1 MLYREI
7 ENMRRRL
14 AGEHGTIVKGWGG
27 RTPVALVYP
36 SSYYIGMS
44 SLGVHS
50 IYKLLNSYD
59 NIVCERAFREKGVPV
74 SSPAVSTESIRPLS
88 DFAVIAFSL
97 TYELDYFNIPLILKS
112 CGIPV
117 YSRDRNE
124 SHPLIIAGGPVVTA
138 NPAPVAPFFDAI
150 GIGEAEALL
159 PELIPFFEKTG
170 NTEHAEL
177 LKELSTVPGIYVPP
191 LSVEHKVERQF
202 LKDLN
207 EFPVSTAVMTRD
219 TEFGDMFMVEAER
232 GCNWG
237 CRFCLVGNTFS
248 PMRFR
253 SQETILEQAARGL
266 KYRRRIGL
274 VGPDV
279 SDYPGLEELLAKL
292 RGMGAELSV
301 SSLRVKP
308 FSANVLREL
317 VASGVKTI
325 TLAPEAGSDR
335 MRRLI
340 AKGITRDDIIE
351 TVTEVAK
358 ANLKDLKLY
367 FMVGLPEETDEDV
380 GEIASLVLDCK
391 SVLDAGSPNTRLAIT
406 VSPFVPKAGTPWER
420 EPMASLDT
428 IRGRVSFL
436 KNSLKKKG
444 VSLNT
449 ESAPWSEVQA
459 ALARGD
465 SRFAQVIVAAGEA
478 TLPSWH
484 KALTECGV
492 DGAAWAHKKWA
503 GGEKLPW
510 ESIDLGPR
518 R

>member
-14 AGEHGTIVKGWGG
+14 AGETGTIVKGWGG
-27 RTPVALVYP
+27 RTPIALVYP

-50 IYKLLNSYD
+50 IYKLLNGYD
-59 NIVCERAFREKGVPV
+59 NIVCERAFREKGIPV

-117 YSRDRNE
+117 YARERNE

-159 PELIPFFEKTG
+159 PPLIPLFEKSGRTDRQ
-170 NTEHAEL
+170 EL
-177 LKELSTVPGIYVPP
+177 LKELSAVPGIYVPSLP
-191 LSVEHKVERQF
+191 NTRKVERQY
-202 LKDLN
+202 LKDLD

-219 TEFGDMFMVEAER
+219 TEFGNMFMVEVER

-253 SQETILEQAARGL
+253 SQETILEQAASGL

-308 FSANVLREL
+308 FSADVLREL
-317 VASGVKTI
+317 IGSGVKTI

-335 MRRLI
+335 IRRLI
-340 AKGITRDDIIE
+340 AKGISHDDIIA

-358 ANLKDLKLY
+358 ANVKDLKLY

-380 GEIASLVLDCK
+380 SEIAGLVLECK
-391 SVLDAGSPNTRLAIT
+391 RVLDAGSRNTRLAIT
-406 VSPFVPKAGTPWER
+406 VSPFIPKAGTPWER
-420 EPMASLDT
+420 EPMATLDT
-428 IRGRVSFL
+428 IRDRVSFL

-465 SRFAQVIVAAGEA
+465 GSFAPVIAAAGEA

-484 KALTECGV
+484 RALEENGV
-492 DGAAWAHKKWA
+492 NGAEWAHKTWA
-503 GGEKLPW
+503 VGKKLPW
-510 ESIDLGPR
+510 DMIDLGPKR
-518 R
+518 